1 MKGQT
6 VADPCMGMY
15 SRNRGLF
22 DPRLME
28 KPVYRS
34 LVAVCV
40 VEPRLGVRRVPDG
53 EKFRVAMVPGGGVQ
67 LLPHGK
73 RDKIVSGTVDDEER
87 KPVFPDRFPAVQCR
101 QPDPG
106 AQPDPA

>member
-1 MKGQT
+1 
-6 VADPCMGMY
+6 MGMY

-34 LVAVCV
+34 LVAVRV

-87 KPVFPDRFPAVQCR
+87 KPVFPNVSRQSNAVSQTPVR
-101 QPDPG
+101 SQIRTS
-106 AQPDPA
+106 AA